1 MKKTDCFGRQ
11 NKLFCLTK
19 QSVFRCYSL
28 QLMIIIRAHNHE
40 ICVICEICMYNFSHE
55 LLLFKN
61 RFACIIF
68 LKNALANDA
77 DNADDVPS
85 YSMRYKN
92 EGTSFLFEQRTQ
104 EIKHHREGNDYLFCG
119 KKVAQICCK
128 YA

>member
-1 MKKTDCFGRQ
+1 MKKTDCFIGQ

-19 QSVFRCYSL
+19 QSVFRCFSL
-28 QLMIIIRAHNHE
+28 HLMIIIRAHNHE
-40 ICVICEICMYNFSHE
+40 ICVICGVCMDDFSHK

-85 YSMRYKN
+85 YALRYRD
-92 EGTSFLFEQRTQ
+92 EGTSLLFEQRTK
-104 EIKHHREGNDYLFCG
+104 EMKSHREGNDYLLCG

-128 YA
+128 

>member
-19 QSVFRCYSL
+19 QSFFCYYSL
-28 QLMIIIRAHNHE
+28 HLMIIIRAHNHE
-40 ICVICEICMYNFSHE
+40 IRVICEIYMYDFSHK

-68 LKNALANDA
+68 LKNALANDT

-85 YSMRYKN
+85 YSMRYRD
-92 EGTSFLFEQRTQ
+92 EGTSLLFEQRTK
-104 EIKHHREGNDYLFCG
+104 EMKSHREGNDYLLCG
-119 KKVAQICCK
+119 K
-128 YA
+128 

>member
-11 NKLFCLTK
+11 NKLFCFTK
-19 QSVFRCYSL
+19 QSVFCCYSL
-28 QLMIIIRAHNHE
+28 HLMIIIRAHNHE
-40 ICVICEICMYNFSHE
+40 NLRYLRNWRDHFSHK

-77 DNADDVPS
+77 YNADDVPS
-85 YSMRYKN
+85 YSMRYRD
-92 EGTSFLFEQRTQ
+92 EGTSLLFEQRTK

-128 YA
+128 

>member
-19 QSVFRCYSL
+19 QSVFRCFSSY
-28 QLMIIIRAHNHE
+28 LMIIIRAHNHE
-40 ICVICEICMYNFSHE
+40 ICAIFEIYMDNFLHE

-77 DNADDVPS
+77 DDADDVPS
-85 YSMRYKN
+85 YSMRYGY
-92 EGTSFLFEQRTQ
+92 EGTSLLFEQRTQ
-104 EIKHHREGNDYLFCG
+104 EIKHHRKGNDYLRCG

-128 YA
+128 

>member
-19 QSVFRCYSL
+19 QSVFCCYSL
-28 QLMIIIRAHNHE
+28 HLMIIIRAHNHE
-40 ICVICEICMYNFSHE
+40 ICVICGVCMDDFSHK

-85 YSMRYKN
+85 YALRYRD
-92 EGTSFLFEQRTQ
+92 EGTSLLFEQRTK
-104 EIKHHREGNDYLFCG
+104 EMKSHREGNDYLLCG

-128 YA
+128 